1 MNRKQKQKE
10 EEDLARMREIA
21 NNPKRDFTFDE
32 ISDFLGSVRDIDGN
46 DGCLLGIA
54 GSMQDTTKIHVCVN
68 GDRYKVAMILATAI
82 ISDEQLGEAVSTAM
96 KLLTNPEF
104 REVVDGAKKR

>member
-1 MNRKQKQKE
+1 MDKNKKE
-10 EEDLARMREIA
+10 EEDLVRMREIA

-54 GSMQDTTKIHVCVN
+54 GSMQDTC
-68 GDRYKVAMILATAI
+68 MC
-82 ISDEQLGEAVSTAM
+82 
-96 KLLTNPEF
+96 
-104 REVVDGAKKR
+104 